1 MQRLTK
7 RQIMAERD
15 ALVAA
20 GERQRVLWDSD
31 VKGLG
36 VRLTKAG
43 ALAFLDYRDATR
55 AKRRLAIG
63 KVLPFEL
70 TVEQARAKAA
80 AYRVDVRAGKDPLG
94 ERRKSKVVGMTVEQ
108 ALRDWIA
115 ARTNPK
121 SDRRWSP
128 VTEREYRR
136 IIEKDIIPAIGQLA
150 LAAVTRQALMAPISA
165 IAKRSSSMAAATF
178 RVLGSFVRHCD
189 AMGLIEGV
197 TMPTAKVV
205 ASPPKPRTRRPDDGR
220 LIDIW
225 RATDALRPRSRALAR
240 LIILTAQRRRSVEL
254 MDWSELDL
262 EAGRWT
268 IPASKMKA
276 RREHEVALTE
286 FAVRELKALRAP
298 SRHRYVFSDT
308 PKPPD
313 RLNRILKILQ
323 QAIGGGWSWHDI
335 RRAMLTWAV
344 ANGHPRE
351 FAKAALAHSIKDR

>member
-55 AKRRLAIG
+55 ARRRLAIG
-63 KVLPFEL
+63 KVLPPEL

-205 ASPPKPRTRRPDDGR
+205 ASPPKPRTRRPDDGPPHR
-220 LIDIW
+220 H
-225 RATDALRPRSRALAR
+225 LAR
-240 LIILTAQRRRSVEL
+240 YGRPPAPLAGIGAADHPNRPAAAQCGTHGLERARPGSRP
-254 MDWSELDL
+254 LDHSCL
-262 EAGRWT
+262 EDEGPARARGCSDRICRAG
-268 IPASKMKA
+268 AQGAA
-276 RREHEVALTE
+276 RPIS
-286 FAVRELKALRAP
+286 AP
-298 SRHRYVFSDT
+298 
-308 PKPPD
+308 
-313 RLNRILKILQ
+313 
-323 QAIGGGWSWHDI
+323 I
-335 RRAMLTWAV
+335 RV
-344 ANGHPRE
+344 Q
-351 FAKAALAHSIKDR
+351 